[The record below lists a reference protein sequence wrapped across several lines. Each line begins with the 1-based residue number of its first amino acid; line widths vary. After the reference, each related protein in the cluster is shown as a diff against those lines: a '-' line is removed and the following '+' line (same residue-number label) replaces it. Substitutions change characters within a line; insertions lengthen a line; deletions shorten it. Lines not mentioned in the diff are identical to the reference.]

1 MPSFLPE
8 NPRTST
14 RRISWDAV
22 RVLAVLSVVLGHI
35 THQGPL
41 AHTELDDYPVKVTA
55 QFGAAILMV
64 VSAFFVCQ
72 TVRRG
77 DSGRWMWKKA
87 ARLVPPYLVAVLLT
101 YFVMRWADAS
111 FNGQEFGSH
120 WWDKLFG
127 PTTDG
132 LAWASSWYVPV
143 GWDLL
148 VNLTMIQGWHQ
159 GFIWLDGSYWTLPV
173 QLMVFAGAAL
183 LWSRTPWFRSPHAAR
198 HAKLLAWAMVVVPL
212 VLRFWVFG
220 VTNTS
225 PWAFAVVFG
234 FGLHRL
240 HAFAA
245 GVAVWLWSRDR
256 LSTPHLALL
265 LAAVVA
271 AQDLHLYPFHVAL
284 PTDPSRLPS
293 IIGFALVLVLVC
305 AAAKGPDWTFLR
317 PLAPVIGW
325 FAGISYGVY
334 LLHQELGYILAK
346 ALQLAGLPG
355 WGRLPLVLGA
365 AIGAGWLLTKFV
377 ERPAHRWLTTPRGA
391 TAPPPRRAPDDLVRD
406 EPTGPAPVSVGGSS

>member
-1 MPSFLPE
+1 MPSSLPE
-8 NPRTST
+8 PPQRRST

-41 AHTELDDYPVKVTA
+41 AHPELNDYPVRITA

-72 TVRRG
+72 TIRRG
-77 DSGRWMWKKA
+77 GTGRWMWKKT
-87 ARLVPPYLVAVLLT
+87 ARLLPPYLVAVVVT
-101 YFVMRWADAS
+101 YFVMRGADAA
-111 FNGQEFGSH
+111 FNGQGFGGG
-120 WWDKLFG
+120 WWDTLFG
-127 PTTDG
+127 PTRDG
-132 LAWASSWYVPV
+132 VAWASSWYVPV

-148 VNLTMIQGWHQ
+148 VNLTMIQGWHA

-183 LWSRTPWFRSPHAAR
+183 LWSRTRWFRSPHAAR
-198 HAKLLAWAMVVVPL
+198 HAKLLLWAMTLVPL
-212 VLRFWVFG
+212 VLRFWVVG
-220 VTNTS
+220 VNNPS
-225 PWAFAVVFG
+225 PWAFSLVFG

-245 GVAVWLWSRDR
+245 GIAVWLWSRDR
-256 LSTPHLALL
+256 MSTPHLALL
-265 LAAVVA
+265 LAAAVA

-284 PTDPSRLPS
+284 PTDPARLPS
-293 IIGFALVLVLVC
+293 DIGFAVALVLVC

-317 PLAPVIGW
+317 PAAPAIGW
-325 FAGISYGVY
+325 LAGISYGVY

-346 ALQLAGLPG
+346 ALQLAGVPG
-355 WGRLPLVLGA
+355 WARLPLVLGA
-365 AIGAGWLLTKFV
+365 AIGAGWLLTKLV
-377 ERPAHRWLTTPRGA
+377 ERPAHRWLTTPRV
-391 TAPPPRRAPDDLVRD
+391 TAPPPRTAPDDLVGE
-406 EPTGPAPVSVGGSS
+406 EPNGPAPVSVGGSS